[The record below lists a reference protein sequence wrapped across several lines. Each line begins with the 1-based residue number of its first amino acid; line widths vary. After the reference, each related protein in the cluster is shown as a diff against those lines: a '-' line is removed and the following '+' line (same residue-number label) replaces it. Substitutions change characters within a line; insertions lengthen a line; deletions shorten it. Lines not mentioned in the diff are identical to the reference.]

1 MKVFKNLYEYRELL
15 KSSIKKDVG
24 GKYKNSVLGVLWSF
38 LYPLLQIA
46 VYAIVFPLIMRSN
59 MENYT
64 VFVCCGLIPWNFF
77 STAIS
82 RSSFTMIEN
91 GNILKKVYFP
101 REILPISVVTSEA
114 VNFVI
119 STIIILAFV
128 LGTGMGLTW
137 YVIFYPV
144 ILLIQY
150 ILLIGISLFVSS
162 ITVYFRDL
170 QHFIGIALQLLFYAT
185 PIVYATNII
194 PESYQWILRLNPM
207 TFIIDGY
214 RSIFYYQQQP
224 DFISLGITFFHQT
237 ISSPC
242 NACNPYRI
250 ITALSCSLISSLPIT
265 FLINSP
271 LSETSCS

>member
-224 DFISLGITFFHQT
+224 DFISLGIT
-237 ISSPC
+237 
-242 NACNPYRI
+242 
-250 ITALSCSLISSLPIT
+250 LLVSLILCVVGYLLFSKLQKR
-265 FLINSP
+265 FAEEL
-271 LSETSCS
+271 

>member
-1 MKVFKNLYEYRELL
+1 MKVFKNLYEYSELL

-224 DFISLGITFFHQT
+224 DFISLGIT
-237 ISSPC
+237 
-242 NACNPYRI
+242 
-250 ITALSCSLISSLPIT
+250 LLVSLILCVVGYLLFSKLQKR
-265 FLINSP
+265 FAEEL
-271 LSETSCS
+271 

>member
-150 ILLIGISLFVSS
+150 ILLTGISLFVSS

-224 DFISLGITFFHQT
+224 DFISLGIT
-237 ISSPC
+237 
-242 NACNPYRI
+242 
-250 ITALSCSLISSLPIT
+250 LLVSLILCIVGYLLFSKLQKR
-265 FLINSP
+265 FAEEL
-271 LSETSCS
+271 